1 MTHIWTNLAIFG
13 HFLALLGSKCS
24 KMAKNGI
31 WRALK
36 LERLEQV
43 EEMLEQDSHRQ
54 DWSLWPL
61 FGTKIGQ
68 LWCPEGPKMIQKWS
82 INASRRALEP
92 RMAGTSWNKCW
103 NRITIRTNDY
113 DPFLAHKRPIVVPR
127 RSKNGPSECN
137 VGLFWA
143 IYCHFWTFWAV
154 MHKCP
159 SRQTML
165 ASAGLQD
172 IWGPKIQILSAY
184 TSP

>member
-1 MTHIWTNLAIFG
+1 
-13 HFLALLGSKCS
+13 
-24 KMAKNGI
+24 
-31 WRALK
+31 
-36 LERLEQV
+36 
-43 EEMLEQDSHRQ
+43 MLEQNGHHQ

-68 LWCPEGPKMIQKWS
+68 LWYPEGPKMIQKWS

-103 NRITIRTNDY
+103 NRITIRTDDY

-165 ASAGLQD
+165 AGHLRGCRTSEGQKSRF
-172 IWGPKIQILSAY
+172 WVPTPVPKPVPWNQFSLCL
-184 TSP
+184 

>member
-1 MTHIWTNLAIFG
+1 
-13 HFLALLGSKCS
+13 
-24 KMAKNGI
+24 
-31 WRALK
+31 
-36 LERLEQV
+36 
-43 EEMLEQDSHRQ
+43 MLEQNGHHQ

-68 LWCPEGPKMIQKWS
+68 LWYPEGPKMIQKWS

-154 MHKCP
+154 MHKCR

-165 ASAGLQD
+165 AGHLRGCRTSEGQNPDFDCLHQSLNQSLGTSFPFAYKED
-172 IWGPKIQILSAY
+172 EPWLS
-184 TSP
+184 PLD